1 MKYLITLVLV
11 INTVYTF
18 SQSFASHTIELVP
31 LVKPIVTFDEAAY
44 RSELIKRYEDK
55 FKAKDRLGNFVEM
68 QLEMAKYNTLSD
80 IRYKNLEIETAYLK
94 DVIKK
99 TIPAAYTT
107 KDIKV
112 HIIKDPEI
120 NASCNED
127 GTIHIYMGLLA
138 YIKNEA
144 ELAYTISHEYG
155 HYYQKHSYLRFK
167 KTENAKLVSNISSF
181 GGLAGA
187 LVGLATVANAFTY
200 VKEQE
205 QESDFFAI
213 RFFRE
218 NGYNPQAILDD
229 QIAYL
234 RLEESW
240 KQLNTYRKPNR
251 LFTTHPSTKN
261 RLNYLSDSVRFLSQ
275 TNTRFFQVDSIQFQ
289 NLRKRAIDECIHLS
303 FQANDFDECLRRAYA
318 QHLQYPKDEFY
329 TYYIL
334 ETLYRYLVAFPK
346 VKEEYFITE
355 NYKFGKRSGGAVDV
369 KKSITYQLENVYGW
383 NDTLITQFANKRLTN
398 KNAIQF
404 STNQQAFDY
413 FLKIAETACQNCYPV
428 LKRSGKPYS
437 LPVNKANLNE
447 YEQQIYDWATVKD
460 TSFDVKPIPVFIY
473 RNFQT
478 ESGHDKLYK
487 SIIEETDYE
496 KTEYTSFLEKNA
508 MNLSVNTF
516 FPTKLNYR
524 EQLTLNSQFELLSF
538 QIINKHF
545 PISGAYAKNVY
556 FSGSTSMLQVDVDP
570 AKIVPEL
577 YSIVNKYGQGK
588 IIFIDILRIHNPN
601 TFMGMS
607 ISKLNALVHCMDF
620 KTKKLYRKYIKIE
633 DSYSSSSLEIFYTD
647 LFKELE
653 KFNAEILKSEK

>member
-1 MKYLITLVLV
+1 MKYLSILILI
-11 INTVYTF
+11 INTVNTF
-18 SQSFASHTIELVP
+18 SQSFASHTVELAP
-31 LVKPIVTFDEAAY
+31 LVKPVITFDEDAY
-44 RSELIKRYEDK
+44 RSELIKRYKDK
-55 FKAKDRLGNFVEM
+55 FKAKDRLENFVEM
-68 QLEMAKYNTLSD
+68 QLETAKYNVFSD
-80 IRYKNLEIETAYLK
+80 IRYKNLEAETAYLK
-94 DVIKK
+94 EVIKK

-127 GTIHIYMGLLA
+127 GTIHVYMGLLA

-144 ELAYTISHEYG
+144 ELAYTLSHEYG
-155 HYYQKHSYLRFK
+155 HYYQKHSYSRYK
-167 KTENAKLVSNISSF
+167 KIENTELVKGISSF
-181 GGLAGA
+181 GGLVGA
-187 LVGLATVANAFTY
+187 VVSFATTANTFTY
-200 VKEQE
+200 MKEQE

-218 NGYNPQAILDD
+218 NGYNPQAIIDD
-229 QIAYL
+229 QQAYL

-240 KQLNTYRKPNR
+240 EQLSTYRKPNR

-261 RLNYLSDSVRFLSQ
+261 RLKYLSDSVRFLPQ

-318 QHLQYPKDEFY
+318 QHLQFPKDEFY

-334 ETLYRYLVAFPK
+334 ETLYRYLVAFPR
-346 VKEEYFITE
+346 VKDEYFITE
-355 NYKFGKRSGGAVDV
+355 NYKFGKRSVGAVDV
-369 KKSITYQLENVYGW
+369 KKSITHQLEKVYGW
-383 NDTLITQFANKRLTN
+383 NDAWIAQFPNTRLTD

-413 FLKIAETACQNCYPV
+413 FLKLAETACQNCYPV
-428 LKRSGKPYS
+428 LKRVGKPYA
-437 LPVNKANLNE
+437 LPDNKTNLNE
-447 YEQQIYDWATVKD
+447 HEQQIYEWATVKD

-478 ESGHDKLYK
+478 RPSSDKIYK

-496 KTEYTSFLEKNA
+496 KTEYNSFLEKNA
-508 MNLSVNTF
+508 MKLSVNTF

-538 QIINKHF
+538 QIVNKHY
-545 PISGAYAKNVY
+545 PVSGAYSKIVY
-556 FSGSTSMLQVDVDP
+556 FTNSTSMLKADVEP

-588 IIFIDILRIHNPN
+588 IIFIDILRTYGAS
-601 TFMGMS
+601 TFGDY
-607 ISKLNALVHCMDF
+607 ISKLNALAYCMDF
-620 KTKKLYRKYIKIE
+620 KTKKLYRKYIKVN
-633 DSYSSSSLEIFYTD
+633 DLYSSSSLENFYTD

-653 KFNAEILKSEK
+653 KFNAEVLKTEK